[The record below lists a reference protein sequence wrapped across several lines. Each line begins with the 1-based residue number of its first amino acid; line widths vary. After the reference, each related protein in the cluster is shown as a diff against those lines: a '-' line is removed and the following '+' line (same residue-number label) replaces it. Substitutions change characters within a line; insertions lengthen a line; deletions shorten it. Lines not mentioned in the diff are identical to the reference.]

1 LQEKIKTNDDIID
14 VLKGEVKQL
23 EFMVGNQREDNDNIE
38 EKIKDQEAKV
48 TARENELTVLRRKI
62 EDNANKAEV
71 IRK

>member
-1 LQEKIKTNDDIID
+1 LQEKIKTNDDIIE

-48 TARENELTVLRRKI
+48 TARDNELTVLRRKI